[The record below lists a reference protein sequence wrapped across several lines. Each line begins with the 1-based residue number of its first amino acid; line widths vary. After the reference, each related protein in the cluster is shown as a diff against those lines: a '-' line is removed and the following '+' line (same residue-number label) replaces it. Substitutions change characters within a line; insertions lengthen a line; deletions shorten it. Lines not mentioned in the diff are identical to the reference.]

1 MKKKKLAINYILLE
15 NRIFSNSKYSYTKLF
30 SALANRQLT
39 EALEALETFGIYGD
53 VALLT
58 LAWFGSGK

>member
-1 MKKKKLAINYILLE
+1 MKKKKLAISYILSEKL
-15 NRIFSNSKYSYTKLF
+15 IFSKPKYSHTKLF

-58 LAWFGSGK
+58 LAWFGGAL